1 VIILS
6 LGSQEYA
13 TVQILPGTGAIPP
26 APNPAPPV
34 VIVSARA
41 QPAAPIEPARRVTA
55 NRQGGAGDLVPRRAP
70 RRQLMRG
77 QLLDLLV

>member
-26 APNPAPPV
+26 APNPAPLV
-34 VIVSARA
+34 VIVSAPA

>member
-1 VIILS
+1 M
-6 LGSQEYA
+6 
-13 TVQILPGTGAIPP
+13 QILPGTGGIPP

-34 VIVSARA
+34 VIVSAPA

-55 NRQGGAGDLVPRRAP
+55 NRQGGRSDFVPRQAP
-70 RRQLMRG
+70 RSKLMRG

>member
-6 LGSQEYA
+6 LGLQEYA

-34 VIVSARA
+34 VIVSAPA

>member
-1 VIILS
+1 
-6 LGSQEYA
+6 
-13 TVQILPGTGAIPP
+13 
-26 APNPAPPV
+26 V
-34 VIVSARA
+34 VIVSAPA

>member
-6 LGSQEYA
+6 LRSQEHA

-34 VIVSARA
+34 VIVSAPA

-55 NRQGGAGDLVPRRAP
+55 NRQGGHGDFVPRQA
-70 RRQLMRG
+70 RRSKLMRG

>member
-6 LGSQEYA
+6 LGSQEHA
-13 TVQILPGTGAIPP
+13 TVQILLGTGAIPP

-34 VIVSARA
+34 VIVSAPA

-55 NRQGGAGDLVPRRAP
+55 NRQGGPGDFMPRRAP
-70 RRQLMRG
+70 RSKLMRG

>member
-34 VIVSARA
+34 VIVSAPA
-41 QPAAPIEPARRVTA
+41 QPAAPIEPARRVAA
-55 NRQGGAGDLVPRRAP
+55 NRQGAAGDLVPRRAP